1 MSKVTTLTAD
11 INLSLDRFSLATSF
25 ETNAHVT
32 GIFGPS
38 GCGKTSF
45 LEVVAGLR
53 RHAKGFL
60 KLGDTIWQDT
70 ENKVFL
76 PPEKRG
82 IGYVPQAGLLFPH
95 KSVQQNLQSGS
106 RRARNNG
113 VDLEG
118 IFNNVVELLEL
129 GALLEQNVRTLSG
142 GERQRV
148 ALGRALC
155 SAPKL
160 MLLDEPLAALDRPL
174 RHKILPF
181 LKRVREEF
189 RIPMILVSHDPME
202 VQALCDDLVVL
213 LEGKIVARGEPRD
226 VLIDPSVF
234 PIADDRGF
242 ENIFPCT
249 TESAEDCLTV
259 VRLGDPTTDVTLKL
273 INDSSGPRS
282 AQFVGIPARDILV
295 AMQKPEGISARNI
308 LPAVIEEMHS
318 VGSFE
323 LLKVRLH
330 DKLPPI
336 AVEVGRPAS
345 EELCLAKGL
354 HIYLI
359 IKALACTL
367 YEDGKSLIGKTED
380 PHRISLSEEPVP
392 EPAKTT
398 PRD

>member
-1 MSKVTTLTAD
+1 MSEATAFTSD
-11 INLSLDRFSLATSF
+11 IRLPLDRFALETTF

-53 RHAKGFL
+53 RHSTGFL
-60 KLGDTIWQDT
+60 KLGDTVWQDT
-70 ENKVFL
+70 KNKVFL

-82 IGYVPQAGLLFPH
+82 IGYVPQSGLLFPH
-95 KSVQQNLQSGS
+95 KSVLQNLQSGS
-106 RRARNNG
+106 HRAKNSG
-113 VDLEG
+113 VDLKS

-129 GALLEQNVRTLSG
+129 GTLLEQNVRTLSG

-213 LEGKIVARGEPRD
+213 LEGKVVARGAPRD

-242 ENIFPCT
+242 ENILPCV
-249 TESAEDCLTV
+249 TEGAEDCLTV
-259 VRLGDPTTDVTLKL
+259 VRLGDPATDVTLKL
-273 INDSSGPRS
+273 MNDAPGPRS
-282 AQFVGIPARDILV
+282 AQFVGIPARDIFV
-295 AMQKPEGISARNI
+295 ALKKPEGISARNI
-308 LPAVIEEMHS
+308 LQAVIEEMHPL
-318 VGSFE
+318 GNFE
-323 LLKVRLH
+323 LLKVRIH
-330 DKLPPI
+330 DDIPSL
-336 AVEVGRPAS
+336 AVEVGRPACK
-345 EELCLAKGL
+345 ELQLANGL
-354 HIYLI
+354 QIYLI
-359 IKALACTL
+359 IKAMACTL
-367 YEDGKSLIGKTED
+367 YEDGKSFAGKTQAS
-380 PHRISLSEEPVP
+380 PSEI
-392 EPAKTT
+392 AL
-398 PRD
+398 